1 MDAKYGMEYSTLES
15 EWRRLECEVD
25 ICKSSDT
32 QKNKDDVLN
41 IRAIFDPFKV
51 L

>member
-1 MDAKYGMEYSTLES
+1 MDAVCGMKYSTLES
-15 EWRRLECEVD
+15 EWRRPGCEVD
-25 ICKSSDT
+25 IGKSSDT